1 MLAVAIAGG
10 GSEMR
15 CRFME
20 KQLIYSVR
28 YSGEKHTLS
37 FWLVNGRYM
46 YSVDKKQQLRDLETG
61 YKKVVYV
68 NRITLILRKMQNTI
82 LYLYK

>member
-1 MLAVAIAGG
+1 MLVVAVMGG
-10 GSEMR
+10 GSGVR

-61 YKKVVYV
+61 YKKG
-68 NRITLILRKMQNTI
+68 RIRKSDYINITENAKHNFI
-82 LYLYK
+82 FV

>member
-61 YKKVVYV
+61 YKKG
-68 NRITLILRKMQNTI
+68 RIRKSDYINITENAKHNFI
-82 LYLYK
+82 FV

>member
-1 MLAVAIAGG
+1 
-10 GSEMR
+10 
-15 CRFME
+15 ME

-61 YKKVVYV
+61 YKKG
-68 NRITLILRKMQNTI
+68 RIRKSDYINITENAKHNFI
-82 LYLYK
+82 FV